1 MVHSG
6 PSLNGGH
13 YYSYARELM
22 TSTAET
28 SSWYVFDDSNV
39 SSSSFERFKNRVK
52 KSPDHTA
59 YVLFYKKVQ
68 PPTIQ
73 PLPLPVPKLNEM
85 KEDEQIKFALEQS
98 LNDSKELM
106 PEMTEE
112 EQISL
117 AKEQVNL
124 IVENDNA
131 KFLGEIGPEGDGGGG
146 PSSGWSTVSNMTEDE
161 QLKFALEQSLN
172 DSKELMPEMTEEEQM
187 RLALEQSLNE
197 FNEQN
202 GKYNIYIMIFYI
214 FQLFV
219 YIYFSL
225 FSCQ

>member
-6 PSLNGGH
+6 SSLNGGH
-13 YYSYARELM
+13 YYNYARELM

-59 YVLFYKKVQ
+59 YVLFYEKVQ

-73 PLPLPVPKLNEM
+73 PLPLPGPKLNEM
-85 KEDEQIKFALEQS
+85 KEDEQI
-98 LNDSKELM
+98 
-106 PEMTEE
+106 
-112 EQISL
+112 
-117 AKEQVNL
+117 
-124 IVENDNA
+124 
-131 KFLGEIGPEGDGGGG
+131 
-146 PSSGWSTVSNMTEDE
+146 
-161 QLKFALEQSLN
+161 KFALEQSLN

-197 FNEQN
+197 FNEKN
-202 GKYNIYIMIFYI
+202 GKYI
-214 FQLFV
+214 
-219 YIYFSL
+219 
-225 FSCQ
+225 